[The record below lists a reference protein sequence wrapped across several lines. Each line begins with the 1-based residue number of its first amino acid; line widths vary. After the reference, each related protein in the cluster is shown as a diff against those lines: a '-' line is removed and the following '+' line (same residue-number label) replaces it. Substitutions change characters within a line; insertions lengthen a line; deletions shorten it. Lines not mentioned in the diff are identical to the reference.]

1 MKKHLLIAAF
11 AFFLIGGS
19 QMSFAQTK
27 LENQKVAIENADSS
41 VKKNAQKVINL
52 LEREAKL
59 DADQKTKVY
68 DIFVAVDK
76 KLKAID
82 TIEDAAEKK
91 QKQTKMQAYINQ
103 KLQQVLTQEQYKLY
117 LTKTATAY

>member
-1 MKKHLLIAAF
+1 MKKHLLITAF
-11 AFFLIGGS
+11 AFFLVAGS
-19 QMSFAQTK
+19 QTAIAQTK
-27 LENQKVAIENADSS
+27 LEKQKVAIENADSS

-76 KLKAID
+76 KLRAIE
-82 TIEDAAEKK
+82 TIEDAGEKK

>member
-1 MKKHLLIAAF
+1 
-11 AFFLIGGS
+11 
-19 QMSFAQTK
+19 MSFAQTQ
-27 LENQKVAIENADSS
+27 LETQNAAIENADAS
-41 VKKNAQKVINL
+41 VKKNALKVINL

-76 KLKAID
+76 KLRAIESIKD
-82 TIEDAAEKK
+82 SEEQNQKK
-91 QKQTKMQAYINQ
+91 TKMQAYINQ

-117 LTKTATAY
+117 LSKTATAY

>member
-1 MKKHLLIAAF
+1 MKKHLLITAF
-11 AFFLIGGS
+11 AFFLITGS
-19 QMSFAQTK
+19 QMSFAQTT
-27 LENQKVAIENADSS
+27 LENQKVAVENAGSS

-82 TIEDAAEKK
+82 TIEDAEEKK

-117 LTKTATAY
+117 LSKTATAY

>member
-1 MKKHLLIAAF
+1 MKKHLLISAF
-11 AFFLIGGS
+11 AFLLIGGS
-19 QMSFAQTK
+19 QMLYAQTK

-82 TIEDAAEKK
+82 LIEDAQEKK
-91 QKQTKMQAYINQ
+91 KKQTKMQAYINQ

-117 LTKTATAY
+117 LSKTATAY